1 MCVIRFPPRPAE
13 AFCMGLFQLQ
23 VPDEIRDDLSRRV
36 EESVYF
42 CGMDGKPWQTQSSF
56 KDGRLNVQIKT
67 ESSGKLYVLWPVKEL
82 GTRLLSTCTLATSSD
97 KQFHLLLELA
107 RGSCYRART
116 LGDGWQRLGIP
127 PNDAFN
133 QHLQDGTACFLNALK
148 KQDCPSEATE
158 EAINAIAQLERAL
171 DLLAEDYAKRSI
183 DNRKQKEPKLGTLLA
198 GSLFPLDSD
207 ETASQSIPSQ
217 ELFLQ
222 TFNAA
227 AVQFRW
233 AELEKRKGEFDF
245 DRLVHIVS
253 DCQKAGIKTIGGPL
267 IDFKKELL
275 PDWILEDENDF
286 DSLQHFALNYVERTV
301 SRLRGTVQL
310 WNCMSGINNDGPIP
324 MDDEQIMRLSL
335 AILQKVRGT
344 DPETPAI
351 ISFDQPFGEYLR
363 RPNRG
368 IPAMKVAETLIRSGL
383 GIAGVGLDIKLNYDQ
398 YGTMPRSAID
408 FSQNLDSWGSLG
420 VPLLVQL
427 STPGAIDSDAH
438 AIQNLSIVEDS
449 ATSETAGDSQLRDIR
464 PLLQI
469 LLAKPYVHGIVWNGW
484 ADHAPHLLPN
494 SGLVDQQHQ
503 PRPLQRHLAELRE
516 LHLM

>member
-1 MCVIRFPPRPAE
+1 
-13 AFCMGLFQLQ
+13 
-23 VPDEIRDDLSRRV
+23 
-36 EESVYF
+36 
-42 CGMDGKPWQTQSSF
+42 
-56 KDGRLNVQIKT
+56 
-67 ESSGKLYVLWPVKEL
+67 
-82 GTRLLSTCTLATSSD
+82 
-97 KQFHLLLELA
+97 
-107 RGSCYRART
+107 
-116 LGDGWQRLGIP
+116 
-127 PNDAFN
+127 
-133 QHLQDGTACFLNALK
+133 
-148 KQDCPSEATE
+148 
-158 EAINAIAQLERAL
+158 
-171 DLLAEDYAKRSI
+171 
-183 DNRKQKEPKLGTLLA
+183 
-198 GSLFPLDSD
+198 
-207 ETASQSIPSQ
+207 
-217 ELFLQ
+217 
-222 TFNAA
+222 
-227 AVQFRW
+227 
-233 AELEKRKGEFDF
+233 
-245 DRLVHIVS
+245 
-253 DCQKAGIKTIGGPL
+253 
-267 IDFKKELL
+267 
-275 PDWILEDENDF
+275 
-286 DSLQHFALNYVERTV
+286 
-301 SRLRGTVQL
+301 
-310 WNCMSGINNDGPIP
+310 

-335 AILQKVRGT
+335 AILQKVRGA

-427 STPGAIDSDAH
+427 SAPGAMDSDAH